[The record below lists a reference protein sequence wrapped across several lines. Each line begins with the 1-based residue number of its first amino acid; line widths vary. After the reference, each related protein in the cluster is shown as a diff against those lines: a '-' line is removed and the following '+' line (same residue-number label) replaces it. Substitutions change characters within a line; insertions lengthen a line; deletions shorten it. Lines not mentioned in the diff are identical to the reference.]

1 VNKES
6 YLINNHIREIMKV
19 LGRLANK
26 FRAAVERAKQ
36 QNVAVMNP
44 EKREEYCSTSSNT
57 RL

>member
-1 VNKES
+1 
-6 YLINNHIREIMKV
+6 MKV